1 MKTVYI
7 KKGYDFSPNS
17 SVFVWV
23 GTLKRKLNEFDY
35 AEILIE
41 DGQHIHA
48 QQMWCRSKKID
59 FSELEDKRKYIVKPM
74 PNKNVALIILA
85 LFSIDVLGYIFFK
98 LDFFKYFVGLIGLYI
113 FFWITIGSQ
122 RYLKIRPIGE

>member
-1 MKTVYI
+1 MKTVYF

-35 AEILIE
+35 VEILIE
-41 DGQHIHA
+41 DEQHIHA

-59 FSELEDKRKYIVKPM
+59 FNELEDKRKYIVKPM
-74 PNKNVALIILA
+74 LNKNVALIILA

-113 FFWITIGSQ
+113 LFWITIGSQ
-122 RYLKIRPIGE
+122 RYLKIKPIGG